1 MQITS
6 IMNWRQPTEVEYPPF
21 YATYVKKV
29 PPGDFLYHF
38 QRESERTQ
46 LLLEALDEA
55 QWNHRYGPDKWSLK
69 ELLLHM
75 MDTERIFTCRL
86 LRIARGDQT
95 PLPGFEQDD
104 YVLTSEAATRSGSSI
119 LAEWKALRQSTLVF
133 IRHLSPNM
141 LERKGTASGGPV
153 SALALAYM
161 TLGHELH
168 HRDIITDRYLG

>member
-1 MQITS
+1 
-6 IMNWRQPTEVEYPPF
+6 MNWRQPTETEYPPF
-21 YATYVKKV
+21 YATYVKQV
-29 PPGDFLYHF
+29 PPGDFLSHF

-46 LLLEALDEA
+46 LLLEALDET
-55 QWNHRYGPDKWSLK
+55 QWNHRYGPDKWSIK

-104 YVLTSEAATRSGSSI
+104 YVPTSEADTRSGTSI
-119 LAEWKALRQSTLVF
+119 LAEWKALRQSTLEF
-133 IRHLSPNM
+133 IRHLSPTM

-168 HRDIITDRYLG
+168 HRKIITDRYLS